1 MNVRFWVDLRI
12 QPGFDEV
19 MTESQEAKPD
29 WAVTLRPNRSMTREG
44 VVAMIAIVA
53 ALNLSA
59 ALVFLVAGAW
69 PILGFLGFDV
79 AIIWWAMK
87 RNWADGERYEQIQVS
102 GDELTLKRFP
112 VAGAAKEMRFNKR
125 WLRIDLEFDEAR
137 ELVGRLFL
145 AYRNERFEVGSFLG
159 AEDRQSLAKALRR
172 VVG

>member
-1 MNVRFWVDLRI
+1 
-12 QPGFDEV
+12 
-19 MTESQEAKPD
+19 MTEMQEVKPD

-69 PILGFLGFDV
+69 PILGFLGLDV

-87 RNWADGERYEQIQVS
+87 RNWADGERFETIQVH
-102 GDELTLKRFP
+102 GDELRVTRSS
-112 VAGAAKEMRFNKR
+112 GARDLAFNRR
-125 WLRIDLEFDEAR
+125 WLRVVLEFDEAR

-145 AYRNERFEVGSFLG
+145 DYKNERYEIGSFLG
-159 AEDRQSLAKALRR
+159 AEDRRSLAVALRKI
-172 VVG
+172 VG